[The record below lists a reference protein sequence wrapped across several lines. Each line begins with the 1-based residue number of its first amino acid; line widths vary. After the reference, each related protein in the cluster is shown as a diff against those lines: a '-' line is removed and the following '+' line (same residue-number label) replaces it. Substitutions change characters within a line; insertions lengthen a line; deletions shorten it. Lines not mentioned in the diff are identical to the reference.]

1 MFDNLTFQTVAGTD
15 STRKIQLLALST
27 CGFCRRGQEFLE
39 KHHIAYEY
47 IHLDTLEPEVKA
59 AAKEEFKTK
68 FGVTL
73 SYPALV
79 VDGTTQTVGY
89 VKRFWEDL
97 LGLAHE
103 EDYPEA
109 QALD

>member
-1 MFDNLTFQTVAGTD
+1 MFDNLSFQAVVGAQSRG
-15 STRKIQLLALST
+15 KVQLIALST

-39 KHHIAYEY
+39 KHQIAYEF

-79 VDGTTQTVGY
+79 VDGSTQTVGY

-97 LGLAHE
+97 LGLPHE
-103 EDYPEA
+103 DDLPEVPA
-109 QALD
+109 VD

>member
-1 MFDNLTFQTVAGTD
+1 VFDNLSFQAVAGTQ
-15 STRKIQLLALST
+15 SKGRIQLLALST
-27 CGFCRRGQEFLE
+27 CGFCKRGQEFLE
-39 KHHIAYEY
+39 KHQIAYEY
-47 IHLDTLEPEVKA
+47 IHLDTLDPAVKA
-59 AAKEEFKTK
+59 AAKDEFKSR

-97 LGLAHE
+97 LGLPHE
-103 EDYPEA
+103 EDSAEVLS
-109 QALD
+109 LD